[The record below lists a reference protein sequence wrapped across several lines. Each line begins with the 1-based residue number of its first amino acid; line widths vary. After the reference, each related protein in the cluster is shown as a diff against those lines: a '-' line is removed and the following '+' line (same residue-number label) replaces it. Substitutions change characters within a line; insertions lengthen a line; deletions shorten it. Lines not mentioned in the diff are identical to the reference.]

1 MIKTSQQAVCASLQK
16 INREVC
22 VFMLLIVALLLAL
35 AATICAYIFLLPESK
50 RDRLPGWVKV
60 VADVLNFKY
69 LFLDGVLRATYIFLT
84 AFSILYGLFLL
95 FSEGWPG
102 LVTMLLTPILIRI
115 IYECSML
122 VLILVR
128 NVTEINKKM
137 KGEVKAGP
145 SLHDAVAAAKAE
157 EKARRQAD
165 FEMPS
170 DGRITVK
177 RPPEAAEPK
186 APASSDE
193 PEA

>member
-1 MIKTSQQAVCASLQK
+1 
-16 INREVC
+16 
-22 VFMLLIVALLLAL
+22 MLLIVALLLAL

-50 RDRLPGWVKV
+50 RDRLPGWAKV
-60 VADVLNFKY
+60 IADILNFKY
-69 LFLDGVLRATYIFLT
+69 LFLDAVLRATYLFLT

-128 NVTEINKKM
+128 NVTDINKKM

-157 EKARRQAD
+157 DKARRQAD

-177 RPPEAAEPK
+177 RPPEAAELK

>member
-1 MIKTSQQAVCASLQK
+1 
-16 INREVC
+16 
-22 VFMLLIVALLLAL
+22 MLLIVALLLAL

-50 RDRLPGWVKV
+50 RDRLPGWAKV
-60 VADVLNFKY
+60 IADILNFKY
-69 LFLDGVLRATYIFLT
+69 LFLDGVLRVTYIFLT
-84 AFSILYGLFLL
+84 AFCILSGLFLL
-95 FSEGWPG
+95 FSKGWPG
-102 LVTMLLTPILIRI
+102 LVMMLLMPILVRI

-145 SLHDAVAAAKAE
+145 SLRDAVSAAKAE
-157 EKARRQAD
+157 EKARRRVPD

-177 RPPEAAEPK
+177 KPSEAPK
-186 APASSDE
+186 TEAPAADDE

>member
-1 MIKTSQQAVCASLQK
+1 
-16 INREVC
+16 
-22 VFMLLIVALLLAL
+22 MLLIVALLLAL

-84 AFSILYGLFLL
+84 TFSILYGLFLL

-157 EKARRQAD
+157 DKARRQAD